1 MLLMNDWLPSDELH
15 ILHCRL
21 ISGSHRWCWSGNHSR
36 VWWCTSCSL
45 DLLADG
51 PCRTFSDGER
61 RECGRGDSDSWLAFY
76 SAYQL
81 WEQEVQQRPFEEP
94 VEEYRQPRL
103 CLWLVY
109 TAPPVQQSLFWPLL
123 VRRLNLARLW
133 VLLCFISAAA
143 QVFGC
148 QTAVSAPVH
157 RSLCS
162 GVITGGSWW
171 AVWVAGG
178 AEAKEESVSWQG

>member
-1 MLLMNDWLPSDELH
+1 MNDWLPSDDPH
-15 ILHCRL
+15 VLHCRL

-36 VWWCTSCSL
+36 DWWCTSCSL

-81 WEQEVQQRPFEEP
+81 WEQEVQQWPFEEP
-94 VEEYRQPRL
+94 VEECWQPRL

-109 TAPPVQQSLFWPLL
+109 TAPPVQPSLFWPLL
-123 VRRLNLARLW
+123 VRRLNLTRLW

-148 QTAVSAPVH
+148 QTVSAPVH

-171 AVWVAGG
+171 VVWVAAG
-178 AEAKEESVSWQG
+178 AGAKEESVSWQG